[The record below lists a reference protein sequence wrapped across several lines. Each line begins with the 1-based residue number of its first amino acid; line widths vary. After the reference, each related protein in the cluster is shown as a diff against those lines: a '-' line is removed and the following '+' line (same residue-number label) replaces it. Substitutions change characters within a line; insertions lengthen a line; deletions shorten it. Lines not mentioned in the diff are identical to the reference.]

1 MKVPILKFSFFTL
14 LTYQSISFIII
25 TQKQLSRDI
34 KGTPENPF
42 TLAIVPALNA
52 SVIQHYSQ
60 NIQTCLEKKT
70 PYSFSVVIP
79 HNYVIVVESLGAEQ
93 TDIAF
98 INSYGYVMAHRKYKA
113 EPLFLLTREG
123 MTSYKGAFFVKNN
136 SSIRSLKDIEG
147 KSLALSDPSS
157 TSGSI
162 FPQYEL
168 KKTNIHPKEIVFV
181 GKHDIGLTMLYQGQV
196 DVAAALWNS
205 SNPEFKP
212 FPDARYL
219 IIKEF
224 PDIIEK
230 TRIVSLTDDIP
241 NDGIIIGNH
250 VVPKESL
257 KAALDICMK
266 EEVEAMKEIFGAD
279 GMIPSTDSD
288 FDKLRQTLEVI
299 EPQGVTP

>member
-1 MKVPILKFSFFTL
+1 L
-14 LTYQSISFIII
+14 LTYEVISFIII
-25 TQKQLSRDI
+25 TKKQFARDI

-42 TLAIVPALNA
+42 TLAIVPSLNA

-70 PYSFSVVIP
+70 PYSFSVTVP

-98 INSYGYVMAHRKYKA
+98 INSYGYVMAHRKYKT
-113 EPLFLLTREG
+113 EPLFLLTRQG
-123 MTSYKGAFFVKNN
+123 MTAYKGAFFVRNQ
-136 SSIRSLKDIEG
+136 SPIHSLKDIQG
-147 KSLALSDPSS
+147 KTLALADPSS

-168 KKTNIHPKEIVFV
+168 KKAHINPKEIVFV

-196 DVAAALWNS
+196 DVSAALWNS
-205 SNPEFKP
+205 EDPHFKP

-230 TRIVSLTDDIP
+230 TRIVGLTEDIP
-241 NDGIIIGNH
+241 NDAIVIGAH
-250 VVPKESL
+250 VEPKEAL
-257 KAALDICMK
+257 KTALDLCFK
-266 EEVEAMKEIFGAD
+266 EEVNAIKEIFGAD
-279 GMIPSTDSD
+279 GLIPSTDED
-288 FDKLRQTLEVI
+288 FNKLRQTLEVI
-299 EPQGVTP
+299 EPQGSTP